1 MALTPNEAYAA
12 KQPFVDKETLEHI
25 VEQFPTP
32 FHLYDEAGIRRNMQE
47 VRDAFAWNPGF
58 KEYFA
63 VKANPNPAL
72 ISILNEYGCG
82 CDCSSY
88 TELMIARSL
97 GITGHDIMFS
107 SNDTPAADF
116 ALADKLGAIVNF
128 DDISHIEFFERVAGP
143 IPKTVSCRFNPGGL
157 FQLSNGIMDNPGDS
171 KYGMTTEQ
179 LFEAFRMLKAKG
191 AENFGIHAFL
201 ASNTVTNDYYPKL
214 ARILFELA
222 VRLERETGAHVAF
235 INLSGGVGIPY
246 LPEQQANDIHAIGE
260 GVHAAYDEILVPAG
274 MGDVAICTEMGRFM
288 MGPYGC
294 LVTKAIHEKQIYKDY
309 IGVDASAV
317 DLIRPAM
324 YGAYHHIT
332 VMGQPGGPDK
342 TAAPVTNTYDIT
354 GNLCENNDKFAIDRE
369 LPQIDMGDAL
379 VIHDTGAHG
388 YSMGYNYNGRL
399 RSAEVLLRPDGS
411 ADLIRRA
418 ERPGDYFATL
428 DVLPS
433 GRELLAKSRAESARR
448 RAQDERLAVAAQWN
462 KRIQI
467 ADAKEKNMDIRN
479 LEGSIVA
486 LVTPF
491 KKDGSVDFDALER
504 LIDFHLQNG
513 TDAILTLGTTGE
525 SATMTDDEDNSVVAA
540 VVKQVAGRIP
550 VIAGSGSNS
559 TQTML
564 TKSLT
569 YQGLGAD
576 GLLLIT
582 PYYNKSN
589 EEGIYQHFKT
599 VADAVDIPCILY
611 NIPGRCGC
619 GISERNVERL
629 AAHPNIMGI
638 KEASGN
644 VAYAAKIAHLLSDD
658 FRMYSGE
665 DALTV
670 PLMSLGASGTIS
682 VWADV
687 QPQLVHDMC
696 RAYLD
701 GDVERARDIQ
711 IAGQPL
717 INALFSEVN
726 PIPVKDALAQM
737 GMIEANYR
745 MPLCPMADDTR
756 SALTDAL
763 KGAGLLD

>member
-1 MALTPNEAYAA
+1 MKDLKQLLKYLGRYRWDMVIGMLLIVVETAFEMFIPILMADLIDVGVANHDVAYILHKGVQMGICALLALITGLLYARFAARASYGWGANIRQAQYERVQNFAFSNLDHFETSSLITRMTTDVTVLQNAINGGYRPMVRGPMMLIMGVALSFWMNPRLAVVFLVCAPVLGVILFFILRKVAPMYTVLQGAVDRLNNVVQEGLTA
-12 KQPFVDKETLEHI
+12 
-25 VEQFPTP
+25 
-32 FHLYDEAGIRRNMQE
+32 IR
-47 VRDAFAWNPGF
+47 
-58 KEYFA
+58 A
-63 VKANPNPAL
+63 VKAFVRGDHEIEKFQQVNTLLTETSETTFHYAVLNLPAFQLTMYTAAVL
-72 ISILNEYGCG
+72 IMWFGGNMVL
-82 CDCSSY
+82 SSQLQVGDLTGFLSY
-88 TELMIARSL
+88 VFQVMNSMMMISNVFLLLTRSL
-97 GITGHDIMFS
+97 
-107 SNDTPAADF
+107 
-116 ALADKLGAIVNF
+116 
-128 DDISHIEFFERVAGP
+128 
-143 IPKTVSCRFNPGGL
+143 
-157 FQLSNGIMDNPGDS
+157 
-171 KYGMTTEQ
+171 
-179 LFEAFRMLKAKG
+179 
-191 AENFGIHAFL
+191 
-201 ASNTVTNDYYPKL
+201 
-214 ARILFELA
+214 
-222 VRLERETGAHVAF
+222 
-235 INLSGGVGIPY
+235 
-246 LPEQQANDIHAIGE
+246 
-260 GVHAAYDEILVPAG
+260 
-274 MGDVAICTEMGRFM
+274 
-288 MGPYGC
+288 
-294 LVTKAIHEKQIYKDY
+294 
-309 IGVDASAV
+309 ASAHRISQV
-317 DLIRPAM
+317 LEEK
-324 YGAYHHIT
+324 
-332 VMGQPGGPDK
+332 V
-342 TAAPVTNTYDIT
+342 
-354 GNLCENNDKFAIDRE
+354 E
-369 LPQIDMGDAL
+369 LSSPQ
-379 VIHDTGAHG
+379 
-388 YSMGYNYNGRL
+388 N
-399 RSAEVLLRPDGS
+399 
-411 ADLIRRA
+411 
-418 ERPGDYFATL
+418 
-428 DVLPS
+428 
-433 GRELLAKSRAESARR
+433 
-448 RAQDERLAVAAQWN
+448 AVE
-462 KRIQI
+462 QI
-467 ADAKEKNMDIRN
+467 A
-479 LEGSIVA
+479 
-486 LVTPF
+486 
-491 KKDGSVDFDALER
+491 DGSVDFDALER

-726 PIPVKDALAQM
+726 PIPVKEALAQM

>member
-128 DDISHIEFFERVAGP
+128 DDISHIEFYERVAGP

-179 LFEAFRMLKAKG
+179 LFEAFRMLKTKG
-191 AENFGIHAFL
+191 TENFGIHAFL

-222 VRLERETGAHVAF
+222 VRLERETSAHVAF

-260 GVHAAYDEILVPAG
+260 GVHAAYD
-274 MGDVAICTEMGRFM
+274 
-288 MGPYGC
+288 
-294 LVTKAIHEKQIYKDY
+294 
-309 IGVDASAV
+309 ASAV

-324 YGAYHHIT
+324 DGAYHHIT

-369 LPQIDMGDAL
+369 LPQIDMGDVL

-428 DVLPS
+428 DVLPC

-467 ADAKEKNMDIRN
+467 AEAKEKNMDVRN

-589 EEGIYQHFKT
+589 EEGIYQHLKT

-701 GDVERARDIQ
+701 GDVARARDIQ

-726 PIPVKDALAQM
+726 PIPVKEALAQM

-745 MPLCPMADDTR
+745 MPLCPMANDTR
-756 SALTDAL
+756 AALTDAL

>member
-1 MALTPNEAYAA
+1 
-12 KQPFVDKETLEHI
+12 
-25 VEQFPTP
+25 
-32 FHLYDEAGIRRNMQE
+32 
-47 VRDAFAWNPGF
+47 
-58 KEYFA
+58 
-63 VKANPNPAL
+63 
-72 ISILNEYGCG
+72 
-82 CDCSSY
+82 
-88 TELMIARSL
+88 
-97 GITGHDIMFS
+97 
-107 SNDTPAADF
+107 
-116 ALADKLGAIVNF
+116 
-128 DDISHIEFFERVAGP
+128 
-143 IPKTVSCRFNPGGL
+143 
-157 FQLSNGIMDNPGDS
+157 
-171 KYGMTTEQ
+171 
-179 LFEAFRMLKAKG
+179 
-191 AENFGIHAFL
+191 
-201 ASNTVTNDYYPKL
+201 
-214 ARILFELA
+214 
-222 VRLERETGAHVAF
+222 
-235 INLSGGVGIPY
+235 
-246 LPEQQANDIHAIGE
+246 
-260 GVHAAYDEILVPAG
+260 
-274 MGDVAICTEMGRFM
+274 
-288 MGPYGC
+288 
-294 LVTKAIHEKQIYKDY
+294 
-309 IGVDASAV
+309 
-317 DLIRPAM
+317 
-324 YGAYHHIT
+324 
-332 VMGQPGGPDK
+332 
-342 TAAPVTNTYDIT
+342 
-354 GNLCENNDKFAIDRE
+354 
-369 LPQIDMGDAL
+369 
-379 VIHDTGAHG
+379 
-388 YSMGYNYNGRL
+388 
-399 RSAEVLLRPDGS
+399 
-411 ADLIRRA
+411 
-418 ERPGDYFATL
+418 
-428 DVLPS
+428 
-433 GRELLAKSRAESARR
+433 
-448 RAQDERLAVAAQWN
+448 
-462 KRIQI
+462 
-467 ADAKEKNMDIRN
+467 MDIRN

-540 VVKQVAGRIP
+540 VVKQVAGRVP

-619 GISERNVERL
+619 GISEHNVERL

-701 GDVERARDIQ
+701 GDVARARDIQ
-711 IAGQPL
+711 ITGQPL

-726 PIPVKDALAQM
+726 PIPVKEALAQM

-745 MPLCPMADDTR
+745 MPLCPMANDTR